1 MLDRRAVKARR
12 LTMHTFSQDTK
23 ATDPRR
29 LAVPKL
35 PERIR
40 PGNAQ
45 MPAYGVVHDFGNIAI
60 HPMAR
65 GLIQTKLAVGQP
77 GDKYEQQADEIS
89 ARVMQMADASPVRG
103 NGAGS
108 ERTKDQSPKR
118 VSTKPVETGQSG
130 QIAAPPA
137 VNGVL
142 ASAGQPM
149 DTTTRGFM
157 EPRFGH
163 DFSQVRIHDDTT
175 AAGSAD
181 AMAARAYT
189 VGHHVVF
196 GSGEYRPGTADGRR
210 LLAHELVH
218 VTQQN
223 TAGTGQDGL
232 LQRDAKKPDPK
243 VLTLKAELVATYEL
257 SGVTDTTGVAEWTA
271 PELEKMKRALA
282 RIPAAERGAIKGVEL
297 RRVATTTEFGNVA
310 SGLFKQMMDQ
320 KTGLRQDRIEIA
332 NDAFNSD
339 KDYDAGGANTNF
351 GGQRVQGAPSE
362 GVLAHEV
369 GHAVEALPQRQAEA
383 ARIRSSNTSD
393 AAFGEL
399 QKARTAYNNAVL
411 SGVSVPGWSNPR
423 EKAYMDA
430 IIGAQK
436 KLAATLDVTN
446 TFPDKPSAA
455 ESAKA
460 ATDFKNALPAARAAI
475 AARKKASAALPANSS
490 YALTAD
496 ENAQDAWMAA
506 AEALVAPLEARA
518 ATQKD
523 SEQATGVEDATKMTI
538 TVSSGKKVKM
548 TRVLAEFVAI
558 VEVNKIDIAG
568 AGLGGHVTSNWPD
581 NPAEAYAEL
590 YSLSVTAPDGLK
602 KFDKTSAIASY
613 FTSPVGLK
621 GSQQAS
627 ARSWLA
633 SHQ

>member
-1 MLDRRAVKARR
+1 M
-12 LTMHTFSQDTK
+12 
-23 ATDPRR
+23 
-29 LAVPKL
+29 
-35 PERIR
+35 
-40 PGNAQ
+40 
-45 MPAYGVVHDFGNIAI
+45 
-60 HPMAR
+60 
-65 GLIQTKLAVGQP
+65 
-77 GDKYEQQADEIS
+77 
-89 ARVMQMADASPVRG
+89 
-103 NGAGS
+103 
-108 ERTKDQSPKR
+108 
-118 VSTKPVETGQSG
+118 
-130 QIAAPPA
+130 AAPPA

-142 ASAGQPM
+142 ASVGLPM

-163 DFSQVRIHDDTT
+163 DFSHVRIHDDAT
-175 AAGSAD
+175 AAGSAE

-210 LLAHELVH
+210 LLAHELLH

-223 TAGTGQDGL
+223 AAGTAQGSL
-232 LQRDAKKPDPK
+232 VQRDAKKPDPK
-243 VLTLKAELVATYEL
+243 VVNLKAELVATYEL
-257 SGVTDTTGVAEWTA
+257 SGVTDTTDVAEWTA

-332 NDAFNSD
+332 NDAFNND
-339 KDYDAGGANTNF
+339 KDYDAGGAYTNF

-383 ARIRSSNTSD
+383 ARVTSSNTND
-393 AAFGEL
+393 TAFGEL
-399 QKARTAYNNAVL
+399 QKARAAYNNAVL
-411 SGVSVPGWSNPR
+411 TAVNVPAWSNAK
-423 EKAYMDA
+423 EKSYMDA

-460 ATDFKNALPAARAAI
+460 ATDFRNALPAARAAI
-475 AARKKASAALPANSS
+475 ALRKRASSALPANSN

-506 AEALVAPLEARA
+506 AEALVAPLETRA

-523 SEQATGVEDATKMTI
+523 SERATGAEDATTITI

-548 TRVLAEFVAI
+548 TRVLADFVAI

-568 AGLGGHVTSNWPD
+568 SGLGSHVTSNWPD

-613 FTSPVGLK
+613 FTSHVGLK
-621 GSQQAS
+621 GPQQAS